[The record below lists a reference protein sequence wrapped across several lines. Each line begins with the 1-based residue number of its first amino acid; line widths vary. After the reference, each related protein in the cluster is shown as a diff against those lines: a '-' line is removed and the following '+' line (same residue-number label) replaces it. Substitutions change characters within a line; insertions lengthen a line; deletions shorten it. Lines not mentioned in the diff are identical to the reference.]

1 MVVLDERNVLLFKKH
16 KQLKLKDIFFDL
28 NPERSILT
36 FGGIRH
42 GYNVSFNC
50 FSLYFIGLETM
61 EYLT

>member
-1 MVVLDERNVLLFKKH
+1 MLILDDNHRVLFKKS

-42 GYNVSFNC
+42 GYNVSFN
-50 FSLYFIGLETM
+50 SLFLLFLGLETM